1 MKITKEIDRIK
12 VTGIDKPT
20 VRQLIVYQEF
30 VVDRD
35 EDGESLIP
43 GYVSIKTMLGEPV
56 NQISETQF
64 QIVPTDEVLTKV
76 NA

>member
-1 MKITKEIDRIK
+1 MKIIKEIDRIK

-20 VRQLIVYQEF
+20 VRQLIVYQEI

-35 EDGESLIP
+35 EDGVSHIP
-43 GYVSIKTMLGEPV
+43 GYTFIKTMMGDPV
-56 NQISETQF
+56 NQISDTQF
-64 QIVPTDEVLTKV
+64 QIVPTGEILTKV